1 MKDNGVGDE
10 ELLVARSNKR
20 CRKICGEIQYVPK
33 DEKQDGI
40 ASRKAEVK

>member
-1 MKDNGVGDE
+1 VKDNEVGDE
-10 ELLVARSNKR
+10 ELLVAGSDKR

-40 ASRKAEVK
+40 AGRKAEVE